1 MQAALPAII
10 QEARGPPAW
19 LLGPGVMPPRGRV
32 PPGALA
38 GSEGWVCMLGGQQG
52 EVTGKGAGACCGPW
66 ELGKDGAPKVAPKA
80 WQVPLWQV

>member
-1 MQAALPAII
+1 
-10 QEARGPPAW
+10 
-19 LLGPGVMPPRGRV
+19 
-32 PPGALA
+32 
-38 GSEGWVCMLGGQQG
+38 MLGGQQE